1 VVDWLIALLCAPF
14 TLITLLPIP
23 VWLGVAGGKK
33 WDNFINIFLIPFG
46 LGGLFNIPLE

>member
-1 VVDWLIALLCAPF
+1 
-14 TLITLLPIP
+14 LPIP

-46 LGGLFNIPLE
+46 GLFNIPLE